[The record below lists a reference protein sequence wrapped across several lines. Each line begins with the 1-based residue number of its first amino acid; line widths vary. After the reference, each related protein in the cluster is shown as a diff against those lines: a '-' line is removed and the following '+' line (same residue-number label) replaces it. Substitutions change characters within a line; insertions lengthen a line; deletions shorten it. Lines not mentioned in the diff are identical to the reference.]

1 MMGGKKLEKETS
13 KEHRVM
19 QLGSGYGLLSYGKIA
34 RYR

>member
-1 MMGGKKLEKETS
+1 MESNKLEKETS
-13 KEHRVM
+13 KEKRVM